1 MWHILFGAIDGDK
14 AKIIPSCATTT
25 RSEAIRFFNGILEK
39 ASENIEGHLLPCSEK
54 GGLVRWREA
63 FLMSQTGVT
72 EKPVDDFLVPETL
85 TGPDHVDKQGKGD
98 GQRQFTLSGEIL
110 VIERGIDIF
119 PALRKKTGN
128 ELQ

>member
-1 MWHILFGAIDGDK
+1 MWHILFRAIDGDK
-14 AKIIPSCATTT
+14 AKIIPSCATAT

-39 ASENIEGHLLPCSEK
+39 AAENIEGHLLPCSEK

-63 FLMSQTGVT
+63 FLMRQTGVT
-72 EKPVDDFLVPETL
+72 EKPVDYFLVPKTL
-85 TGPDHVDKQGKGD
+85 TGPDHIDKQGKSD
-98 GQRQFTLSGEIL
+98 GQWQFAVSGEIL
-110 VIERGIDIF
+110 AIKRGVDIL